1 MCQRSEH
8 DRVEHVALVHLP
20 REVVQVSRSV
30 LKVAAFAPAVVAST
44 LLTVAFAP
52 LLPPLAGWVLF
63 VGGLLAMTALSCGP
77 GEDFAIRALF
87 RGRRLT
93 TGEERL
99 LAPAVRLLCQRGLC
113 PPVTRLWVRDSV
125 HPISSGGVGRR
136 SVIVSGGLIAAV
148 RDGQLPS
155 DQAAAVIAHAA
166 GTVRAG
172 VVRCDAALK
181 FWTVPWQLVRNVGV
195 GAARWFAWIPLAG
208 LAWRLR
214 FIVGGIALVQGL
226 IDGRPAAIAAGIGA
240 GLVVALSYLTPRLA
254 ASWATAVSEA
264 GDHEVDRAGLGE
276 PLAAYLRR
284 CPRSPETFERIHRLS
299 GAAPA
304 SRPSLAAVSL

>member
-1 MCQRSEH
+1 MRQRSEH

-20 REVVQVSRSV
+20 RAVVQVSRSV

-44 LLTVAFAP
+44 LLTVTFAP
-52 LLPPLAGWVLF
+52 LLPPLAGWILL
-63 VGGLLAMTALSCGP
+63 VGGLVAMTALTG
-77 GEDFAIRALF
+77 GLWEDLAVRTLF

-93 TGEERL
+93 PAEERL
-99 LAPAVRLLCQRGLC
+99 LAPAVTLLCQRELG

-125 HPISSGGVGRR
+125 HLVCSGGVGRR

-155 DQAAAVIAHAA
+155 NQAAAVIAHAA

-172 VVRCDAALK
+172 VVRCDAALE
-181 FWTVPWQLVRNVGV
+181 FWTVPWQLVRTVGV
-195 GAARWFAWIPLAG
+195 GAARWFTWIPLAG

-214 FIVGGIALVQGL
+214 FLVGGIALVQGL

-240 GLVVALSYLTPRLA
+240 GLVVALSYLTTRLA

-264 GDHEVDRAGLGE
+264 GDREVDRAGLGE

-284 CPRSPETFERIHRLS
+284 CPRSPETLERIPRLS
-299 GAAPA
+299 GAEPAP
-304 SRPSLAAVSL
+304 RPSLAAVPL